1 MYNLTQKS
9 FIAGSWITPQGASF
23 NTQSPATHELL
34 AVHNNCLEVDVNN
47 AMQAAQDAYPV
58 FSQLSPEKRANFLVA
73 IAEEIDA
80 LGEQLLTVCDQE
92 SGLGLPRLTG
102 ERGRTTGQIKAFAE
116 IVKNSSWAQASIDT
130 AIPDRA
136 PLPKPDLR
144 KMLKP
149 IGPVAVFGA
158 SNFPFAFGTLGGDT
172 ISALAAGNPVVVKG
186 HPSHPATNELF
197 AYAIGKAIAR
207 CELPQGVFSLLQGN
221 AIELSVK
228 LVCHPY
234 TEAVGFT
241 GSLGGGRAIM
251 DAAAKR
257 AKPIPVY
264 AEMGSVNPMFFTKN
278 ILDKSGEALAQALA
292 GSVCMGTG
300 QFCTSPGVIVIQKNG
315 AFVNTL
321 AETMSANAKGL
332 MLNAGIGQA
341 FLKGV
346 EQFIAS
352 GDVEWVNKDETS
364 LISSIDNALL
374 PPNVVLTTTASA
386 FLQNPQLQ
394 SEVFG
399 PATLVVECDDEAQF
413 TQIAKTLKGNLTA
426 SIHATNEDND
436 LVKELIVLL
445 EQNTGRIIFNGFP
458 TGVEVCGS
466 QHHGGPYPASS
477 NGATTSVGI
486 DAIHR
491 FTRFVAYQNTPQQ
504 LLPAELQDTNP
515 YNIVRRVN
523 GEFSAKAI

>member
-1 MYNLTQKS
+1 MHKLTQQS
-9 FIAGSWITPQGASF
+9 YIAGSWVTPQGAPF
-23 NTQSPATHELL
+23 NAQSPATQVLL
-34 AVHNNCLEVDVNN
+34 ADHNNCLEVDVNN

-58 FSQLSPEKRANFLVA
+58 FSQLSSEKHAEFLIT

-80 LGEQLLTVCDQE
+80 LGDQLLTVCDQE

-116 IVKNSSWAQASIDT
+116 IVKKASWTQASIDT

-186 HPSHPATNELF
+186 HPSHPATNELM
-197 AYAIGKAIAR
+197 AYAISNAIAR
-207 CELPQGVFSLLQGN
+207 CELPKGVFSLLQGN
-221 AIELSVK
+221 AIPLSVQ
-228 LVCHPY
+228 LVCHPF

-300 QFCTSPGVIVIQKNG
+300 QFCTSPGVIVIQKND
-315 AFVNTL
+315 AFVSTL
-321 AETMSANAKGL
+321 AETMNANAKGL

-346 EQFIAS
+346 GQFITS
-352 GDVEWVNKDETS
+352 GDVEWVNKNETS
-364 LISSIDNALL
+364 LASSIDNALL
-374 PPNVVLTTTASA
+374 PPNVVLKTAASA

-394 SEVFG
+394 NEVFG
-399 PATLVVECDDEAQF
+399 PATLVVECDDEIEFLA
-413 TQIAKTLKGNLTA
+413 IAKVLEGNLTA
-426 SIHATNEDND
+426 SIHAVDEDNA
-436 LVKELIVLL
+436 LVKELLVLL
-445 EQNTGRIIFNGFP
+445 EQKTGRIIFNGFP

-491 FTRFVAYQNTPQQ
+491 FTRFVAYQNTPAQ

-523 GEFSAKAI
+523 GEFTAKAI